1 MIKQILDLDRS
12 FEQYI
17 YLHRYNGADNFLR
30 WATEHATYISFSLLI
45 LLVIVFLFNKKQIY
59 LYAAANALIVNG
71 ITALITALLKISVA
85 RLRPYEINKLITT
98 PLIDSGG
105 YSFPSGHTTEV
116 FALFFTVFF
125 ILRKSYFS
133 ILFLLWAIL
142 IAYSRLAFG
151 VHYPLDILG
160 GMTVSG
166 LSVWL
171 WLKYEPLKKW
181 FRKVKSK

>member
-1 MIKQILDLDRS
+1 MIKQIIDLDHS
-12 FEQYI
+12 IEQYI

-30 WATEHATYISFSLLI
+30 WATSHATYISFILLLLLI
-45 LLVIVFLFNKKQIY
+45 IAFFFNKKQIY

-71 ITALITALLKISVA
+71 ITALITALLKIGVA
-85 RLRPYEINKLITT
+85 RLRPYEIDNLIAT

-116 FALFFTVFF
+116 FALFFTISL

-133 ILFLLWAIL
+133 ILFLIWAIL
-142 IAYSRLAFG
+142 IAYSRMAFG

-160 GMTVSG
+160 GMTISG

-171 WLKYEPLKKW
+171 WLKYEPLKRW
-181 FRKVKSK
+181 FSKV